1 MRERPPGWYPDASV
15 PGHERWWDGGSWSHV
30 TRPAPGATAQRS
42 GPPGA
47 GSPGVP
53 GGIGPA
59 RYLSPGHPARTT
71 RTQAVTTPDGLPLT
85 GPGRRLLARILD
97 SFMLNIAAA
106 IVGFPLLRDVL
117 DVTFRFV
124 DHAQQAAASGAQVNP
139 FDLYT
144 DQRYLSALSG
154 LTMIQLALSAIY
166 HTSLIALRGATLGK
180 LAVGVRVRPWDADR
194 RPTWGQAALRWAGRD
209 VGSII
214 PGVGLVYLV
223 LDSLWLLRDER
234 RQCLH
239 DKLPSTCVI
248 RSR

>member
-1 MRERPPGWYPDASV
+1 VRERPPGWYPDASV

-30 TRPAPGATAQRS
+30 TRPAPGATAERS
-42 GPPGA
+42 GSAGGGSQGAPGGLPPG
-47 GSPGVP
+47 GYPGP
-53 GGIGPA
+53 GYPDRI
-59 RYLSPGHPARTT
+59 T
-71 RTQAVTTPDGLPLT
+71 RIQAVTTPDGLPLA

-97 SFMLNIAAA
+97 GFVVSVAMVV
-106 IVGFPLLRDVL
+106 VGFPLLSDMADVL
-117 DVTFRFV
+117 VRFV
-124 DHAQQAAASGAQVNP
+124 DHAQQAAASGAQVDLL
-139 FDLYT
+139 DLYT
-144 DQRYLSALSG
+144 DQRYVAALARLG
-154 LTMIQLALSAIY
+154 AIQLALSAIY

-209 VGSII
+209 VGSLI
-214 PGVGLVYLV
+214 PMIGPLYFV

-239 DKLPSTCVI
+239 DKLPSTCAV